1 MVVEVS
7 RLTQLL
13 DPVVQTFDACFS
25 RLGSSDSA
33 KEICFSIHALTQGV
47 EILEV
52 VEPDSW
58 SHLQPSLPIGA
69 PADLLQELFRRL
81 VGVPLQDRASDL
93 LLGEESMADIGRERR
108 NRAGY
113 VVTALGIVSSRKGYK
128 PTQTS

>member
-13 DPVVQTFDACFS
+13 DPVVQTLDACFS
-25 RLGSSDSA
+25 RLGSLDSA
-33 KEICFSIHALTQGV
+33 KEIRFNVHALTQGF

-58 SHLQPSLPIGA
+58 SHLQPSLPIGT
-69 PADLLQELFRRL
+69 PTDLLQELFRRL

-93 LLGEESMADIGRERR
+93 LLSEESMADIGRE
-108 NRAGY
+108 
-113 VVTALGIVSSRKGYK
+113 
-128 PTQTS
+128 